1 MGTINSIEELM
12 QLSDEELSR
21 VDVDSLS
28 EAPES
33 DENDEGGEE
42 AALDTEN
49 EDSGVEEDEE
59 TEDEPEED
67 ESDVEE
73 SEEDSGSEEESDDAT
88 EDESDDES
96 DNEDEASTPES
107 ELVEKILNQ
116 PIRANGR
123 DIKIKDADEAVRMI
137 QMGFGM
143 QEKARKMKPYMRYIK
158 TLENAQLLDEN
169 KINFAIDLL
178 NGDKD
183 AIVKLMKDSKIDPL
197 DFDSEENPESNY
209 VPKNHSVPESRVQF
223 DEQLDLISSSP
234 KKQDTLEYVRSLDD
248 DSFNLIKKD
257 PRAIGTI
264 NNLMENGY
272 HDKIQAELD
281 KSQLLGDPLISGK
294 SDLEAY
300 LLIGMKLDKE
310 GAFTN
315 DPAPTKANTPS
326 QSKST
331 PNKQKKADAKQKR
344 AASSNPGAAKA
355 PKPKKEELE
364 LEDYFNM
371 SDEDFLKSL

>member
-1 MGTINSIEELM
+1 MSTINSIEELM
-12 QLSDEELSR
+12 QLSDDELSR
-21 VDVDSLS
+21 IDVDSLS
-28 EAPES
+28 EVPES
-33 DENDEGGEE
+33 DENDEGSEE
-42 AALDTEN
+42 ATLDNEN
-49 EDSGVEEDEE
+49 EDSGVEEDDE

-67 ESDVEE
+67 ESDD
-73 SEEDSGSEEESDDAT
+73 EEDSVSEEESDDGT
-88 EDESDDES
+88 EDENDDESDDEDKS
-96 DNEDEASTPES
+96 STPES

-143 QEKARKMKPYMRYIK
+143 QEKARKMKPYMRHIK

-234 KKQDTLEYVRSLDD
+234 KKQETLEYVRSLDD

-310 GAFTN
+310 GAFSN

-331 PNKQKKADAKQKR
+331 PNKQKKADAKQKK

-355 PKPKKEELE
+355 PKPKKEELD

>member
-1 MGTINSIEELM
+1 MSTINSIEELM
-12 QLSDEELSR
+12 QLSDDELSR

-28 EAPES
+28 EVPES
-33 DENDEGGEE
+33 DENDEGSEE
-42 AALDTEN
+42 ATLDNEN
-49 EDSGVEEDEE
+49 EDSGVEEDDE

-67 ESDVEE
+67 ESDDEEE
-73 SEEDSGSEEESDDAT
+73 SVSEEESDDDT
-88 EDESDDES
+88 EDENDDESDDEDKS
-96 DNEDEASTPES
+96 STPES

-143 QEKARKMKPYMRYIK
+143 QEKARKMKPYMRHIK

-234 KKQDTLEYVRSLDD
+234 KKQETLEYVRSLDD

-310 GAFTN
+310 GAFSN

-355 PKPKKEELE
+355 PKPKKEELD